1 MGGIGCK
8 LQAHPG
14 NPAIGVFANLHR
26 APRFPHKLSAGSTTP
41 NPQLPGYVP
50 TVKIARLYQPRNP
63 LFWTMVALNVLSA
76 LLAWITHN
84 YTLGML
90 GSVLVTG
97 FAFGNAV
104 LGTALAWR
112 LVNS

>member
-1 MGGIGCK
+1 
-8 LQAHPG
+8 
-14 NPAIGVFANLHR
+14 
-26 APRFPHKLSAGSTTP
+26 
-41 NPQLPGYVP
+41 
-50 TVKIARLYQPRNP
+50 
-63 LFWTMVALNVLSA
+63 MVALNLLSA